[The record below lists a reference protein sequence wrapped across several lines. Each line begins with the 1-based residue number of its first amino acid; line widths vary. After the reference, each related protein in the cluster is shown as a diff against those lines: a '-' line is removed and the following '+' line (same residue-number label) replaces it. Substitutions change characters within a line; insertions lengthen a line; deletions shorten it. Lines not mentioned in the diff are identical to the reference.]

1 MTEFIYLLCK
11 TLLHAVHCFF
21 QAAVHDPCIMLCHT
35 CGGMAEHDGNILKR
49 HIVGK
54 RDRSPESVTGNVRG
68 QILLNAAE
76 IGYFL
81 EIAVHLLVAH
91 DGQTASFL
99 NAGRMFLVFLQYG
112 QGYGQQWNIADGRG
126 LPTVFQFDPSFSY
139 PPVSEI
145 VLYQILF
152 VQTGNI
158 GECQTGETRKK
169 HQSKGD
175 GNKENQTERVVKQRF
190 CGCLPLQPNSK
201 ERQDNASFPL
211 PSHYLSCY
219 QLKAKKQHS

>member
-1 MTEFIYLLCK
+1 
-11 TLLHAVHCFF
+11 
-21 QAAVHDPCIMLCHT
+21 MLCHT

-54 RDRSPESVTGNVRG
+54 RDRSPESVTGNMRG

-81 EIAVHLLVAH
+81 EVAVHLLVAH
-91 DGQTASFL
+91 DGQTASFF

-158 GECQTGETRKK
+158 GECQTGEARKK
-169 HQSKGD
+169 HQSKED
-175 GNKENQTERVVKQRF
+175 RFRERQTQSVVNKRF
-190 CGCLPLQPNSK
+190 FYCLPLQPNSR
-201 ERQDNASFPL
+201 ERQDNARLPL
-211 PSHYLSCY
+211 PSHYLFRY
-219 QLKAKKQHS
+219 LPEA

>member
-81 EIAVHLLVAH
+81 E
-91 DGQTASFL
+91 
-99 NAGRMFLVFLQYG
+99 
-112 QGYGQQWNIADGRG
+112 
-126 LPTVFQFDPSFSY
+126 
-139 PPVSEI
+139 
-145 VLYQILF
+145 
-152 VQTGNI
+152 
-158 GECQTGETRKK
+158 
-169 HQSKGD
+169 
-175 GNKENQTERVVKQRF
+175 
-190 CGCLPLQPNSK
+190 
-201 ERQDNASFPL
+201 
-211 PSHYLSCY
+211 
-219 QLKAKKQHS
+219 

>member
-1 MTEFIYLLCK
+1 
-11 TLLHAVHCFF
+11 
-21 QAAVHDPCIMLCHT
+21 MLCHA
-35 CGGMAEHDGNILKR
+35 CGGMSEHDGHILQGY
-49 HIVGK
+49 IVGE
-54 RDRSPESVTGNVRG
+54 RDGGSKSVSGRMRG
-68 QILLNAAE
+68 QVFLYATE

-81 EIAVHLLVAH
+81 EVAVHLLVAH

-158 GECQTGETRKK
+158 GECQTGKATKWQVVILRK
-169 HQSKGD
+169 
-175 GNKENQTERVVKQRF
+175 NTEMKT
-190 CGCLPLQPNSK
+190 
-201 ERQDNASFPL
+201 
-211 PSHYLSCY
+211 
-219 QLKAKKQHS
+219 

>member
-158 GECQTGETRKK
+158 GECQTGEARKDK
-169 HQSKGD
+169 DIPDQFKPWNGEFLFHYGLQLVVGQEYRIGLVLLHLVTVKGILAHPFLCQCHI
-175 GNKENQTERVVKQRF
+175 G
-190 CGCLPLQPNSK
+190 
-201 ERQDNASFPL
+201 
-211 PSHYLSCY
+211 
-219 QLKAKKQHS
+219 

>member
-1 MTEFIYLLCK
+1 MTEFVYLLCK
-11 TLLHAVHCFF
+11 TLLHVVHCFF

-152 VQTGNI
+152 RLATSENARPV
-158 GECQTGETRKK
+158 K
-169 HQSKGD
+169 HAKTKTSLTSSSRGMV
-175 GNKENQTERVVKQRF
+175 NFFFITV
-190 CGCLPLQPNSK
+190 CNS
-201 ERQDNASFPL
+201 S
-211 PSHYLSCY
+211 
-219 QLKAKKQHS
+219 